1 MNRTV
6 TAAVCAVAALL
17 VPVVSGC
24 GGGSSSG
31 GPAATSGPSPSPGP
45 ASPSGDSASPAASST
60 PVAATQAIVMTHPAG
75 RLGTILTDGK
85 GRTLYLFAAD
95 TSDTSTC
102 TGACAAIWPPLV
114 TAGNAKAGSGVKAGL
129 LGTTKRSGGV
139 TQVTYN
145 KHPLY
150 LFSSDI
156 NPGDTNG
163 QGVNQFG
170 ALWWV
175 LNPAGDKVTR

>member
-6 TAAVCAVAALL
+6 TAAACALAALL

-24 GGGSSSG
+24 GSSSSSG
-31 GPAATSGPSPSPGP
+31 SAATASPAP
-45 ASPSGDSASPAASST
+45 ASPSGVSAPPAASSK
-60 PVAATQAIVMTHPAG
+60 PVAATQAVVMTHPAG
-75 RLGTILTDGK
+75 KLGTILTDGK

-95 TSDTSTC
+95 TSDKPTC

-114 TAGNAKAGSGVKAGL
+114 TAGKAKAGSGAKAGL

-139 TQVTYN
+139 TQVTYH

-150 LFSSDI
+150 LFASDI